1 MSQACLDWGTAFVDR
16 WAAREGDTPAEKLTK
31 RLLTMCYASLTFPFV
46 LVFYSAVNRESR
58 IGQLVSVVI
67 PVLMLALLVYLRVA
81 RRASAGFV
89 TVSSSLSIASI
100 VIVDYV
106 HSTEVHYGIWPATIV
121 LVDVL
126 VVAQVNESILICVV
140 AFVCGYLTLVSAEQ
154 WLRFGLYDLPGLAP
168 YEKRFCQ
175 GDCEKPPCARAGYSS
190 AGMLTT
196 NLLIFLF
203 SFYFTRWF
211 ARQVRH
217 EKDVIA
223 ASVTAAE
230 QVAGKLASLDLD
242 AAEAVLQGSEDV
254 PPGLCASL
262 HTILSHLRCYKPFLP
277 QAMVLP
283 VAFATMIDEELQSS
297 EDGLQTPSDMCSS
310 CSNSSV
316 ISKDIR
322 EASSFRLSAKGLSL
336 LHLHPSLPVVDDAPF
351 LASHSQVLEA
361 VLKQAV
367 SCKGVV
373 DHFCGDVVSLSYN
386 ATAACVRH
394 PMMAVQTAAALCLN
408 KSHGACELRGAVVT
422 GKAHVGVLGVPELRR
437 HCIVGRLATVC
448 RNIGEGAGILGH
460 RLLCS
465 HTTAVDVAC
474 VQPTRVLLDRFVFDT
489 ARHDDSYN
497 GVAGVVHEVLA
508 CCVDRRV
515 SKDIID
521 SEWMYELSQLSTNE
535 WDAYNK
541 AGCAFVCEG
550 DAAAALDILHHHGVT
565 EEKLALFNRVAA
577 GARVLDFRTS
587 VECVS
592 LASVPSRLG
601 P

>member
-1 MSQACLDWGTAFVDR
+1 MSQACLDWATSWVDR
-16 WAAREGDTPAEKLTK
+16 WAAREGDTPKEKVTK
-31 RLLTMCYASLTFPFV
+31 RVFTAFHLALCPSIATFVPARFRNSLLGMWS
-46 LVFYSAVNRESR
+46 
-58 IGQLVSVVI
+58 SVAF
-67 PVLMLALLVYLRVA
+67 PVLLILLLLYLRVV
-81 RRASAGFV
+81 RRASARFV
-89 TVSSSLSIASI
+89 AAASFTILAMIVTNDFTSSAEANLRP
-100 VIVDYV
+100 
-106 HSTEVHYGIWPATIV
+106 WPVAIV

-126 VVAQVNESILICVV
+126 LVVEANEAITVGIV
-140 AFVCGYLTLVSAEQ
+140 AFMCVYLFVIQLEQ
-154 WLRFGLYDLPGLAP
+154 HLRYGLYDLPGLAP
-168 YEKRFCQ
+168 YEDRVFAAC
-175 GDCEKPPCARAGYSS
+175 CEKPPCPRGPAMSGS
-190 AGMLTT
+190 
-196 NLLIFLF
+196 IFLANVMIF
-203 SFYFTRWF
+203 LLDFYFTRGF
-211 ARQVRH
+211 ALQVRR
-217 EKDVIA
+217 EKDKIA

-230 QVAGKLASLDLD
+230 QVAERLASLDLD

-254 PPGLCASL
+254 PPGLCESL
-262 HTILSHLRCYKPFLP
+262 YTILSHLRCYKPFLP
-277 QAMVLP
+277 QAVMLP
-283 VAFATMIDEELQSS
+283 AAFATMDDDESC
-297 EDGLQTPSDMCSS
+297 EDLVRACSDVSPSS